1 MEYHAIGPELNLMSR
16 LGFGCAAASGYDYG
30 DIEEPAWNNAVRAS
44 LENGVN
50 LFDVA
55 DVYGFGRAEELLS
68 KALGEN
74 RHNVVLATKFGL
86 VWDAQGRVRRDCSP
100 KSAELALTRSLRRLR
115 VECITLY
122 QLHWPDD
129 STSLET
135 VLETLGRFQE
145 QGKIR
150 FIGVSNVPI
159 GEIRRGLLSDYVDF
173 FQVPYSLLCRDIE
186 KGFLALCAGA
196 QTRVLA
202 HSALAR
208 GLLSGSRELGARF
221 EGADTRRRS
230 AYFSAEGSEAKERLI
245 DALREIANQHECGP
259 SAVALRWALDRREIS
274 SVLVGI
280 KNRSQLDANL
290 QAIRLRLTRSE
301 VELLSSLSL
310 ACPGVSSGAL
320 ARRTAYQ

>member
-16 LGFGCAAASGYDYG
+16 LGFGCAPASGYDYG
-30 DIEEPAWNNAVRAS
+30 DIEETAWNSAVRAS
-44 LENGVN
+44 LENGIN

-74 RHNVVLATKFGL
+74 RHSVVLASKFGL
-86 VWDAQGRVRRDCSP
+86 VWDTQGRVRRDCSP
-100 KSAELALTRSLRRLR
+100 KYAELALARSLRRLR

-159 GEIRRGLLSDYVDF
+159 GEIRRELISDHVDF

-186 KGFLALCAGA
+186 KDFLALCTGA

-221 EGADTRRRS
+221 EGADTRSRS

-245 DALREIANQHECGP
+245 DALREIANQHECAP

-310 ACPGVSSGAL
+310 ACPGVSSGVL
-320 ARRTAYQ
+320 ARRTAFQ